1 MLKWIGGIFV
11 IFFLFG
17 CSESVEKST
26 KTSSENMISEKSQ
39 SSQMLAYEHF
49 LNLDVPEEQVAI
61 LYNTSQSL
69 CNTDECMIL
78 ESNLDRGEKFR
89 ATLKIRAKAEKI
101 QNIIKILSAKG
112 DVVNHSIR
120 GEDLAVPIS
129 DSEKKLSML
138 KEYRS
143 SLEALQKRQNI
154 NLDALIKINQQIA
167 QVQSEIE
174 ALSGEKAHLELRVKT
189 EVLNISITSE
199 NNRSFWSPIKHTM
212 IEFKST
218 FSTGISVLITII
230 AFLLPFAV
238 VLWIITVGWEKIKF
252 TKK

>member
-120 GEDLAVPIS
+120 GEDLAV
-129 DSEKKLSML
+129 
-138 KEYRS
+138 
-143 SLEALQKRQNI
+143 
-154 NLDALIKINQQIA
+154 
-167 QVQSEIE
+167 
-174 ALSGEKAHLELRVKT
+174 
-189 EVLNISITSE
+189 
-199 NNRSFWSPIKHTM
+199 
-212 IEFKST
+212 
-218 FSTGISVLITII
+218 
-230 AFLLPFAV
+230 
-238 VLWIITVGWEKIKF
+238 
-252 TKK
+252 